1 MVWIDGKKVKLC
13 KFCNEEGH
21 TQFQCPK
28 RKLSKNIEKP
38 TKKNTARVH
47 QRTQV
52 KRKNERRY
60 IINLLDKEFSKYW
73 RMNQIESHGC
83 CRCFICNKLL
93 SYEDAC
99 IGHYKSRRYISTR
112 FNPFNANV
120 ICYKCNEINSKQPEI
135 LKIYR
140 ENIINRYGVLAL
152 ADIENSIHDKISTE
166 ELKNILSHYRELNK
180 QFKK

>member
-1 MVWIDGKKVKLC
+1 MAWINGKKVKLC
-13 KFCNEEGH
+13 KYCSEPGH

-28 RKLSKNIEKP
+28 RKIELNKKTVEKP
-38 TKKNTARVH
+38 ITRKH
-47 QRTQV
+47 QKAPV
-52 KRKNERRY
+52 KRNNERRK
-60 IINLLDKEFSKYW
+60 IINLLDKEFSRYW
-73 RMNQIESHGC
+73 RMSQVETHGY

-93 SYEDAC
+93 SYENAC

-135 LKIYR
+135 LKIYK
-140 ENIINRYGVLAL
+140 ENIINTYGVLAL

-166 ELKNILSHYRELNK
+166 ELKNILSHYKQLNK